1 MARTLEP
8 EVKVD
13 VTEAHLLYERGV
25 AAARADNRR
34 VAAGFLTRAL
44 RLDPRNESAWLWLS
58 GVLDD
63 PHERA
68 FCLRSVLTL
77 NPHNTHA
84 QRGLRLLETRGLLNG
99 QAAPAPSMTLPS
111 LPAETGERLVDRDA
125 WWINWRRSN
134 RELSRGRLLFWI
146 FPIILLVVALGLYQS
161 FVVALERSAAVMVAA
176 EEASATAALAV
187 PSPVPTIEPV
197 LESEPL
203 AVVEGLTVGYLG
215 ALESLRAD
223 LRVATATYREATTML
238 AGGSVGAVAATQRL
252 RATVASAR
260 DVMSQ
265 LRPPGTLQPAHD
277 DYLTGLHLQLEGL
290 DAVLEFYSGYD
301 VAHANRAAQRFQEA
315 RAYLERAQATFAAE
329 SRQLADLSTTTAQT
343 PR

>member
-1 MARTLEP
+1 MAPIVEP

-99 QAAPAPSMTLPS
+99 QADKAPAMTLPS
-111 LPAETGERLVDRDA
+111 LPVETKERPVDRDA

-134 RELSRGRLLFWI
+134 REWSRSRLLFWI
-146 FPIILLVVALGLYQS
+146 FPILLLVVAIGLYQS
-161 FVVALERSAAVMVAA
+161 FVVAVERSAAVIVAPT
-176 EEASATAALAV
+176 EDLASVALFV
-187 PSPVPTIEPV
+187 PPLVPTIEPV
-197 LESEPL
+197 LEAEPL
-203 AVVEGLTVGYLG
+203 AVVEGLTIGYLG

-223 LRVATATYREATTML
+223 LRVATETYREATTML

-252 RATVASAR
+252 RATVASSREA
-260 DVMSQ
+260 MSQ

-277 DYLTGLHLQLEGL
+277 DYLTGLNLQLEGL
-290 DAVLEFYSGYD
+290 DAVLDFYSGYD
-301 VAHANRAAQRFQEA
+301 VAYANRAAQRFQEA
-315 RAYLERAQATFAAE
+315 RAYLERAQATFATEA
-329 SRQLADLSTTTAQT
+329 RQLADLSSTTAQT